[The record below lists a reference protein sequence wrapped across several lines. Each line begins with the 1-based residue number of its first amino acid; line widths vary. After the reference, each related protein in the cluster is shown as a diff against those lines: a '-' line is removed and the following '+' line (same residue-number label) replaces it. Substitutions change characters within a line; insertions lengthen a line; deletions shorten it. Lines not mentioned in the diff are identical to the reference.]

1 MELEF
6 LPLPL
11 SFSSLLLL
19 FLFQFMVSKILTQLY
34 NLAGNLPPAPI
45 KLPLIGNLHNL
56 IGGAPHHVLRDLAIK
71 YGRIMHVQLGE
82 VSTVVVSSAEMA
94 KEVLVTHDPSFA
106 DRPPR
111 LATTILCYD
120 LQDLAFTPYG
130 DHWRQM
136 RKICLMELLSGKR
149 VRSFSFIRNAEIAK
163 LMESI
168 LFSSGK
174 AVNITHKFL
183 VYTSSMTCRA
193 AFGGY

>member
-1 MELEF
+1 
-6 LPLPL
+6 
-11 SFSSLLLL
+11 
-19 FLFQFMVSKILTQLY
+19 
-34 NLAGNLPPAPI
+34 
-45 KLPLIGNLHNL
+45 
-56 IGGAPHHVLRDLAIK
+56 
-71 YGRIMHVQLGE
+71 MHVQLGE

-174 AVNITHKFL
+174 AVNITHKFF